1 MVPDILKDKSAFIM
15 ILGNFRKNSSNGT
28 ASHPRRMESSA
39 TLLWESQPW
48 LNLLHLI
55 LNSHTNLDYLTY
67 Y

>member
-39 TLLWESQPW
+39 TLL
-48 LNLLHLI
+48 
-55 LNSHTNLDYLTY
+55 
-67 Y
+67 